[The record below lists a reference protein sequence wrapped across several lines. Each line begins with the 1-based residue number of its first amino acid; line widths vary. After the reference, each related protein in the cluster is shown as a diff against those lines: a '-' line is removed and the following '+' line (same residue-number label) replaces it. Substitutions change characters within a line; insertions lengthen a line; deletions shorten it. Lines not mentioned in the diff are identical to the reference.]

1 MGGFSPGMGPRSPP
15 KSSALYALLDRGRF
29 APADPSLGR
38 PQSAPNLHVLVR
50 QAQVAKALPP
60 PIEGELWA
68 AAASASPTLGASR
81 VLHNPNSILH
91 RDRVATPSE
100 SYGDA
105 ALEA

>member
-15 KSSALYALLDRGRF
+15 KPSALYALLDRGRF

-38 PQSAPNLHVLVR
+38 PQSAPNLHVLVK
-50 QAQVAKALPP
+50 QAQVAKALP
-60 PIEGELWA
+60 
-68 AAASASPTLGASR
+68 ASPTLGASR

-91 RDRVATPSE
+91 RGRVARSARGSSE

>member
-15 KSSALYALLDRGRF
+15 KPSALYALLDRGRF

-38 PQSAPNLHVLVR
+38 PQSAPNLHVLVK

-60 PIEGELWA
+60 PIEG
-68 AAASASPTLGASR
+68 
-81 VLHNPNSILH
+81 HNPNSILH
-91 RDRVATPSE
+91 RGRVARSARGSSE